1 MDGRLARPS
10 VGPVIATVTLNPAI
24 DLVTS
29 VEHVSTH
36 GKLRCDQPFHAS
48 GGGGLNVS
56 RTVAALGGQSVAV
69 FTCGGQVGERLRELL
84 VAPGLLAHA
93 IPIAGETR
101 ENVLVRERASG
112 HELHFV
118 MPGPELTEPEWTA
131 CLEAIRDMDPA
142 PTYVVGSGTLPPGA
156 PDDFYRRLA
165 EIVRERSG
173 RLILDT
179 DGPPLRSA
187 LEHGAWLIKPNVA
200 ELAELAGE
208 DRHDERALE
217 EAAVRL
223 VADGACEAVVLSLG
237 RGGAFLSSRD
247 VPGMYVRSPVVH
259 QASRVGAGDGMVG
272 GMVQALDDGRPL
284 DDAVLA
290 GVAAGAATVMR
301 ADREACRPEEA
312 DRLYSRLAHG
322 TVTQPPRT
330 AHLAR

>member
-1 MDGRLARPS
+1 M
-10 VGPVIATVTLNPAI
+10 IATVTLNPAI

-29 VEHVSTH
+29 VDHVSTH
-36 GKLRCDQPFHAS
+36 GKLRCGQPLHTP

-56 RTVAALGGQSVAV
+56 RTVAALGGRSTAV
-69 FTCGGQVGERLRELL
+69 FTCGGSTGERLRELL
-84 VAPGLLAHA
+84 AAPGLLAHPV
-93 IPIAGETR
+93 PITGETR
-101 ENVLVRERASG
+101 ENVLVRERATG

-118 MPGPELTEPEWTA
+118 MPGPELADAEWTA
-131 CLEAIRDMDPA
+131 CLDAVRDMDPA
-142 PTYVVGSGTLPPGA
+142 PAYVVASGTLPPGT
-156 PDDFYRRLA
+156 PHDFYRRLA
-165 EIVRERSG
+165 EVVRERSG

-179 DGPPLRSA
+179 AGHPLRAA

-208 DRHDERALE
+208 DRHDEHALE
-217 EAAVRL
+217 DAAAKL

-247 VPGMYVRSPVVH
+247 LPGIYVRSPVVR

-272 GMVQALDDGRPL
+272 GMVRALDEGRPL

-301 ADREACRPEEA
+301 GSREPCRREDAE
-312 DRLYSRLAHG
+312 RLYARLHERGASG
-322 TVTQPPRT
+322 LTRRRRT
-330 AHLAR
+330 GLRAR